1 MANNFPTSKNDGTS
15 LANTRVTGQ
24 AIPGS
29 DHNDLADAQIAVE
42 TKLGIGASP
51 ATGASAGQVLTADG
65 AGASA
70 WAAPTG
76 GGSTPTQLP
85 KTVAQTAHGLSVGN
99 AIRFDGTNYVKAKAL
114 VAYPDDP
121 QSDVVG
127 VVSAVV
133 NANSFTFIT
142 DGVVTGLTG
151 LTAGKTY
158 FLSDATAGLLT
169 STRPVQNGSVVKPV
183 LFSLGTTSGEVQ
195 VGQGSINVVA
205 RPWARM
211 GINVGFSNQTDL
223 VKFAADLR
231 YLGRYTN
238 KLRITIPSWND
249 SAGIANVRLLVLQAQ
264 AMGFKTTYGVTAAG
278 TGHNAA
284 YVDSWLA
291 QVDTE
296 AAWANTNGV
305 DLFHIGNEEDWWAE
319 IGGITGYTSAQIQT
333 FVLAKAAALK
343 GTYPDLKICYSTA
356 EGEFLAWDAI
366 GAGGNANW
374 QYLDK
379 FGINMYN
386 ADFSGTLSYAL
397 SLGFGGKLFLTEWAD
412 NQTYVGGGYSA
423 ATYRAD
429 LLARRKAIQAA
440 GVEAYFFSWDWGGSY
455 GSSDDWGLSN
465 GDNTYKP
472 GLEQIFSIP
481 R

>member
-1 MANNFPTSKNDGTS
+1 
-15 LANTRVTGQ
+15 
-24 AIPGS
+24 
-29 DHNDLADAQIAVE
+29 
-42 TKLGIGASP
+42 
-51 ATGASAGQVLTADG
+51 
-65 AGASA
+65 
-70 WAAPTG
+70 
-76 GGSTPTQLP
+76 LP
-85 KTVAQTAHGLSVGN
+85 KSVTQTAHGLAVGN

-114 VAYPDDP
+114 LSYPDDP

-127 VVSAVV
+127 VVSAVAD
-133 NANSFTFIT
+133 ANHFTFIT
-142 DGVVTGLTG
+142 DGVVTGLSG
-151 LTAGKTY
+151 LTAGKPHY
-158 FLSDATAGLLT
+158 LSDVTAGLLT
-169 STRPVQNGSVVKPV
+169 TSRPVQNGSVVKPV
-183 LFSLGTTSGEVQ
+183 LYALGTTSGEVQ
-195 VGQGSINVVA
+195 IDGGSINVVA
-205 RPWARM
+205 RPWSRM
-211 GINVGFSNQTDL
+211 GINVGFSLQTDL
-223 VKFAADLR
+223 VKFASDLR

-249 SAGIANVRLLVLQAQ
+249 ATGITNVRALVLQAQ
-264 AMGFKTTYGVTAAG
+264 SMGFKTTYGVTAAG

-305 DLFHIGNEEDWWAE
+305 DLFHIGNEEDWWATV
-319 IGGITGYTSAQIQT
+319 GGITGYTAAQIQT
-333 FVLAKAAALK
+333 MVLAKAAVLK
-343 GTYPDLKICYSTA
+343 AAYPNLKLCYSTA

-386 ADFSGTLSYAL
+386 ADFPGTLTYAL
-397 SLGFGGKLFLTEWAD
+397 SLGFGSKLFLTEWAD
-412 NQTYVGGGYSA
+412 QDTYVNGGKTA
-423 ATYRAD
+423 AAYRAEI
-429 LLARRKAIQAA
+429 LLRRKAIEAA
-440 GVEAYFFSWDWGGSY
+440 GVEAYFFAWDWGGSY
-455 GSSDDWGLSN
+455 GTSSDWGLSN